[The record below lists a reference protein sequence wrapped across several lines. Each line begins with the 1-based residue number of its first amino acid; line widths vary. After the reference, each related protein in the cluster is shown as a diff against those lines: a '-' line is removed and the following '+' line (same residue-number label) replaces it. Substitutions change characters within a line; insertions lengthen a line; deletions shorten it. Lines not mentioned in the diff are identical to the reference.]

1 MSNEWVEMLKSYEIE
16 PEEADTA
23 IMARAKKFS
32 QKVPQIVDLSG
43 FAVVEV
49 SGEEASVFLQGQ
61 FCNDLQQVSSTRAQI
76 TGYCTPKGRLLALP
90 TIIGFES
97 GFRLLVPQSIK
108 EAFIKRLSMFVMR
121 AKVSIRE
128 SLEMRCVGLIAADDG
143 SVGAMQS
150 LIDTV
155 PVAPLDVSTSQL
167 VQVIRWHDDHAIK
180 RRPRFLVIADNET
193 VTNLWNQE
201 GEIVRSGQSAWR
213 LADISAGVPSI
224 TAGVVEAF
232 VPQMINLQLLDGL
245 SFTKGCYPGQEIVA
259 RMHYLGKLKRHM
271 RLFRLPVDAA
281 SLASATDSDPDPD
294 LAPVAGSKLSC
305 GTDLEA
311 GVVVDAAQL
320 GDDVVLI
327 LAVVKVSAN
336 EGTLQYKNHD
346 LVAGDLPYDLP
357 SLISEQPGAV

>member
-1 MSNEWVEMLKSYEIE
+1 MSNEWVEMLKTHEIE
-16 PEEADTA
+16 PAEADTA
-23 IMARAKKFS
+23 IMARAKQYS
-32 QKVPQIVDLSG
+32 QEVSQVVDLSG
-43 FAVVEV
+43 FAVVEI
-49 SGEEASVFLQGQ
+49 SGEEAPVFLQGQ

-90 TIIGFES
+90 TIVGFES
-97 GFRLLVPQSIK
+97 GFRLLVPQSVK

-128 SLEMRCVGLIAADDG
+128 SSNIRCVGFIAADDD
-143 SVGAMQS
+143 SVGCIQS
-150 LIDTV
+150 LCDSV
-155 PVAPLDVSTSQL
+155 PVAPLEVSTSQS
-167 VQVIRWHDDHAIK
+167 VQVIRWHDDHSVK
-180 RRPRFLVIADNET
+180 RRARFLVIADNET

-201 GEIVRSGQSAWR
+201 GELVRSGQSAWR

-224 TAGVVEAF
+224 TGGVVEAF

-271 RLFRLPVDAA
+271 RLFRLPLDAA
-281 SLASATDSDPDPD
+281 SLVTAPGPGSVPD
-294 LAPVAGSKLSC
+294 LAPAAGSKLSC

-311 GVVVDAAQL
+311 GVVVDAAQM

-336 EGTLQYKNHD
+336 QGTLQYENHD
-346 LVAGDLPYDLP
+346 LVAGDLSYDLP
-357 SLISEQPGAV
+357 SLISEQPDAV